1 MYNTKSV
8 GGNRFF
14 STYVG
19 MRTALLSEMPA
30 HRVCWRELK
39 MQKNNL
45 FWRRAGLVVALAS
58 LPLLAW
64 VGGTTVVENSPP
76 VISSDDIV
84 IRLAVARAGDILR
97 FSDGRLCQV
106 AEDQDPRTTEIHY
119 VCAGEPQTILTTGID
134 DLVARIIDVSPPKSQ
149 EKALVGRAYW
159 ENASPKGST
168 LRFFQ

>member
-1 MYNTKSV
+1 MK
-8 GGNRFF
+8 
-14 STYVG
+14 
-19 MRTALLSEMPA
+19 
-30 HRVCWRELK
+30 
-39 MQKNNL
+39 L
-45 FWRRAGLVVALAS
+45 FWRIAS
-58 LPLLAW
+58 MIVMLGSLFFLAW
-64 VGGTTVVENSPP
+64 VGGTPIERSQP
-76 VISSDDIV
+76 VSSDDIA

-149 EKALVGRAYW
+149 EEALVGRAYW

>member
-64 VGGTTVVENSPP
+64 VGGTTVVENSSP

-84 IRLAVARAGDILR
+84 VRLAAAKTGDILQ

-106 AEDQDPRTTEIHY
+106 ATDRRDTTEIHY
-119 VCAGEPQTILTTGID
+119 VCAGDPQTILTTQIS
-134 DLVARIIDVSPPKSQ
+134 DLSTRVTEVSPPKNPVETFVSQ
-149 EKALVGRAYW
+149 AIWQHAATEAPFVISR
-159 ENASPKGST
+159 
-168 LRFFQ
+168 